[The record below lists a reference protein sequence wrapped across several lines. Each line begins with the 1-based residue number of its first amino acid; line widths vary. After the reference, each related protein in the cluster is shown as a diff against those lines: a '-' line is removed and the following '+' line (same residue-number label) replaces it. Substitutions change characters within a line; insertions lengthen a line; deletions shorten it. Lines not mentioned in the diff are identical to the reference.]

1 MYIFAFCHHFLPNLK
16 KKQKHNDIIEPKTMD
31 SIVKRA
37 SAYCSASAS
46 ASSSSRPFL
55 ILGKTSSGKTT
66 MLRRL
71 VDIRQRRAAVFLRE
85 KHFRRTTLQ
94 TFVRCKLT
102 AGCTVF
108 LVDDIDVWKSSKKV
122 ATSFIDLCKK
132 WPQLRIVCTAKIG
145 FFVTGYQ
152 VLYLNRAFSTESNR
166 ARDRE
171 MTTLRQRINS
181 KNLDEAISLVSVHA
195 NLMDED
201 DDREEPDKH
210 VIDKLSRHCD
220 FISILSVQQH
230 HTSTELAKTA
240 GALLRN
246 VTFPRF
252 VAKPTRAPFRSALT
266 AAEPSFCTT
275 LAALEPRT
283 RPIRNESDAYFRVK
297 LLLDTEA
304 TLENRLT
311 FQMKKK
317 VQLARNAEQRL
328 LLQSKNITMV
338 EL

>member
-1 MYIFAFCHHFLPNLK
+1 
-16 KKQKHNDIIEPKTMD
+16 MD

-37 SAYCSASAS
+37 DAYCSASAS
-46 ASSSSRPFL
+46 ASSRPFL

-71 VDIRQRRAAVFLRE
+71 VETMQRRAVFLRE

-108 LVDDIDVWKSSKKV
+108 LVDDIDVWKSAKKL
-122 ATSFIDLCKK
+122 AKSFIDLCKK

-145 FFVTGYQ
+145 FFVPGYQ

-166 ARDRE
+166 SRDRE
-171 MTTLRQRINS
+171 MTTLRQKINS
-181 KNLDEAISLVSVHA
+181 KNLDEAISLVSIHA
-195 NLMDED
+195 NLVDED
-201 DDREEPDKH
+201 DDREEPD
-210 VIDKLSRHCD
+210 VVDTLSRHCD
-220 FISILSVQQH
+220 FLSSLSAQQH
-230 HTSTELAKTA
+230 HTSTELATTSA
-240 GALLRN
+240 ALLRN
-246 VTFPRF
+246 VAFPLF
-252 VAKPTRAPFRSALT
+252 VAKPTRAPFSALT
-266 AAEPSFCTT
+266 TEPSFCTT
-275 LAALEPRT
+275 LAALEPRA
-283 RPIRNESDAYFRVK
+283 RRIRNESDAYFRVK

-317 VQLARNAEQRL
+317 VQLARKAEQRL
-328 LLQSKNITMV
+328 LLQSKTIAMV